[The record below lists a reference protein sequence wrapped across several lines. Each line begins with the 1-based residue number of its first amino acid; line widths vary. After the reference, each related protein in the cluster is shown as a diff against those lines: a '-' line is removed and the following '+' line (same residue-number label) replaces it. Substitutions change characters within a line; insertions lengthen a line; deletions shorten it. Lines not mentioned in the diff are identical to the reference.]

1 LFLFDQ
7 PAEMEIPT
15 LTTEQELRQKLR
27 KIAALFEGAT
37 TAGERD
43 AAAAALNRVRVALS
57 AAEKTEQTIEISF
70 RLPDRWSRRLF
81 LALCRRYGLRP
92 YRYPRQRHSTVV
104 LRVPKSFINETLW
117 PEYLEISRALD
128 DYLNEA
134 TERIIREEVFGDAEE
149 AEERAEASPSKSD
162 SHLK

>member
-1 LFLFDQ
+1 
-7 PAEMEIPT
+7 M
-15 LTTEQELRQKLR
+15 TTEQELRQKLR

-37 TAGERD
+37 TAGERE
-43 AAAAALNRVRVALS
+43 AAAAALSRVRAALS
-57 AAEKTEQTIEISF
+57 AAEKTERTIEMTF

-104 LRVPKSFINETLW
+104 LRVPESFVKKTLW

-149 AEERAEASPSKSD
+149 AEERTEASPSNQI
-162 SHLK
+162 LT